1 MDNLNSKLLKHQT
14 AQRLE
19 EASYP
24 PRHLALLHS
33 GIALVCSLALTVV
46 TYLLSRQISGTGGLA
61 GIGTRTVLQS
71 IQSVLSTALTVGMP
85 FWEFGFIAAAMG
97 YARQEGVGPKD
108 LLTGF
113 RRFGPILRLLLLQ
126 MVIYGLIAVAV
137 TQIASTVVMM
147 SPFGAGMLDVMQT
160 LSGNTEF
167 MQTGVFPEEM
177 MEQLLKAAI
186 PVYVVAGALFL
197 AASIPVAYRLRLAR
211 YMVLDAERPRA
222 LACLLQSNRAMKGNC
237 LALFK
242 LDLSFWWYWALQGV
256 CSLLAFGDVLL
267 PLVGIELPFGADGA
281 MFLFYGLQ
289 LAGSLALAW
298 AWRAPVETAYAL
310 AYDAITEE

>member
-1 MDNLNSKLLKHQT
+1 MEKLDPRQVKTRTGGLLK
-14 AQRLE
+14 

-24 PRHLALLHS
+24 PRRLALLHS
-33 GIALVCSLALTVV
+33 GIALACSLVLTVIS
-46 TYLLSRQISGTGGLA
+46 YMLSRQISGTGGLA

-85 FWEFGFIAAAMG
+85 FWEMGFLAAAMG
-97 YARQEGVGPKD
+97 YARQETVAPKD

-126 MVIYGLIAVAV
+126 VLLYGLIALAA
-137 TQIASTVVMM
+137 TQLASTAVLMT
-147 SPFGAGMLDVMQT
+147 PFGTGMLEVMQT
-160 LSGNTEF
+160 LSENTEF

-177 MEQLLKAAI
+177 MEPLLRAAI
-186 PVYVVAGALFL
+186 PVYVAAGVLFL
-197 AASIPVAYRLRLAR
+197 AAAVPVAYRLRLAR
-211 YMVLDAERPRA
+211 YMVLDMERPRA
-222 LACLLQSNRAMKGNC
+222 LVCLLQSNQAMKGNC
-237 LALFK
+237 EAFFK

-267 PLVGIELPFGADGA
+267 PLMGIELPFGADAA
-281 MFLFYGLQ
+281 MFVFYGLQ
-289 LAGSLALAW
+289 LAGALALAW

-310 AYDAITEE
+310 AYDHITEE